1 MKNTLF
7 LRLSIIFLL
16 LLFIIGG
23 LVAYISFVVS
33 NTYFDEANQ
42 KLHSELAQ
50 YTADHVQSFTES
62 GDIDTNSVKDIM
74 HSMMV
79 INPDVEVYM
88 LDTEGNILT
97 HVAPYK
103 KVVREKVNLL
113 PVITFLKNDKSV
125 YIKGDDPR
133 DMFGEKVFSAAPITV
148 EGELLG
154 YYYIVL
160 ASEER
165 SDVLSSLRGTY
176 AMKLAYQLIW
186 IVLGCSLVL
195 GLLAFWY
202 QTRAFS
208 GIKATME
215 KFRNGNYHARID
227 ADDDS
232 IFGPLSRTFNR
243 MAGQIEEQFT
253 KIASINDFRK
263 ELIANVS
270 HDLRTPLAIIRG
282 YTETLLLKE
291 NDIEK
296 EKRKEFLENIHDS
309 SQRLGGLVNQLFELS
324 KLESNQIKLA
334 KEPFSLDELA
344 HDLIAGYEVLAKE
357 KNISLIHQPTP
368 NLPLTYGD
376 ISLVERVIQNLI
388 DNALKFT
395 PRNGKIEIKLEKV
408 DDKIRFR
415 IVDTGVGIAENELI
429 AIFDRYKSGENGEEK
444 KKGIGLGLA
453 IAKKIIEMHD
463 STIEVSSKLNKGT
476 SFSFQLPVYS

>member
-16 LLFIIGG
+16 LLMMIGG
-23 LVAYISFVVS
+23 LVAYISLVVS

-42 KLHSELAQ
+42 KLHAELAQ

-103 KVVREKVNLL
+103 KVVRKKVDLAS
-113 PVITFLKNDKSV
+113 VQSFLQNDKSI

-133 DMFGEKVFSAAPITV
+133 DLEGEKVFSAAPITK
-148 EGELLG
+148 GDKLLG
-154 YYYIVL
+154 YYYIIL

-165 SDVLSSLRGTY
+165 SDVLTSLRGPYT
-176 AMKLAYQLIW
+176 MKLAYKLIW
-186 IVLGCSLVL
+186 IVFSCSLLL

-202 QTRAFS
+202 QTRAFTR
-208 GIKATME
+208 IKEVME
-215 KFRNGNYHARID
+215 KFRNGNFSVRID
-227 ADDDS
+227 ADEDS
-232 IFGPLSRTFNR
+232 VFGPLSRTFNR

-291 NDIEK
+291 DEVDKN
-296 EKRKEFLENIHDS
+296 KRKEFLENIHDS

-324 KLESNQIKLA
+324 KLENNQVQLV
-334 KEPFSLDELA
+334 KEPFSLDELT
-344 HDLIAGYEVLAKE
+344 HDLISSYEVLAAE
-357 KNISLIHQPTP
+357 KNITLIHYPTP
-368 NLPLTYGD
+368 HLPLTYGD
-376 ISLVERVIQNLI
+376 ISLVERVIQNLL

-395 PRNGKIEIKLEKV
+395 PNNGKIEIKLEKV
-408 DDKIRFR
+408 GDKIRFR
-415 IVDTGVGIAENELI
+415 ILDNGVGIAENDLV
-429 AIFDRYKSGENGEEK
+429 AIFERYKSNDDSEEK

-463 STIEVSSKLNKGT
+463 SSIEVSSKLNKGT